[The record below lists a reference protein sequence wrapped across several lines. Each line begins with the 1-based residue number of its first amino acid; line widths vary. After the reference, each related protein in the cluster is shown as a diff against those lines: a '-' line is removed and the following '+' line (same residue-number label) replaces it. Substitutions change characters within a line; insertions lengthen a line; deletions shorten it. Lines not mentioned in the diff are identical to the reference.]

1 MQNLFNHITGKDFIS
16 IIRKYTLKNHGA
28 HDNPLMYLIE
38 IILDYL

>member
-16 IIRKYTLKNHGA
+16 IIRKYTLKNHSA
-28 HDNPLMYLIE
+28 IDPLMYLIE